1 VTHER
6 AAEYR
11 RRAQACMMTASTVK
25 SQERRAALI
34 AMAESWLRL
43 AENASSVSEQQQ
55 KRIEGEGN

>member
-1 VTHER
+1 
-6 AAEYR
+6 
-11 RRAQACMMTASTVK
+11 MMTASTVK